1 MSVTQTPF
9 NTDPVLPGV
18 ALPSKAWIH
27 DHWRLFLAEGVL
39 LLVLGTAAI
48 LLPPLAGV
56 ATTVILGW
64 IFLVAGIVGLASTLR
79 AREQPA
85 FAWSLGSAIL
95 ALLAGL
101 VLLWNPL
108 VGLVTLTYVLTAYFI
123 ADGIFM
129 IFLAI
134 SHRKEL
140 SSRWEWMLV
149 SGVVDLVLAAIIL
162 SGMPG
167 DVTWVLGMLVGI
179 DLLFAG
185 WSLVAMA
192 LAARKP
198 I

>member
-1 MSVTQTPF
+1 
-9 NTDPVLPGV
+9 
-18 ALPSKAWIH
+18 
-27 DHWRLFLAEGVL
+27 
-39 LLVLGTAAI
+39 
-48 LLPPLAGV
+48 
-56 ATTVILGW
+56 
-64 IFLVAGIVGLASTLR
+64 
-79 AREQPA
+79 
-85 FAWSLGSAIL
+85 
-95 ALLAGL
+95 
-101 VLLWNPL
+101 L

-149 SGVVDLVLAAIIL
+149 SGVVDLVLAGIIL